1 MPRHEEAKKD
11 VVSCEKLRRGAHNL
25 RPVDIRMGQ
34 PGSGNV
40 ESFRKEGEP
49 REVKHLSTWRKR
61 KRSDFLSSGERS
73 GKSLNL
79 SVRDSLQALYT
90 WCSGDYM
97 LKCCSI
103 WVKSKIYRI
112 VEIAGKLYR
121 RG

>member
-34 PGSGNV
+34 PGSGNA
-40 ESFRKEGEP
+40 ESFCRLAEGEP

-79 SVRDSLQALYT
+79 GVFKSL
-90 WCSGDYM
+90 
-97 LKCCSI
+97 
-103 WVKSKIYRI
+103 
-112 VEIAGKLYR
+112 
-121 RG
+121 